1 MNLSVLEQEATGCRG
16 AVLLWD
22 IEGQG
27 TDDIPGLVNH
37 VIIYPAP
44 VVAALRPTLPGVALG
59 AGVEAAQAVLVQ
71 AVTQVYA
78 IAEQLATLVIF
89 PLGSADREEKI
100 CMMWCAR
107 SQKRL
112 GRCHSVD
119 TMPQS

>member
-1 MNLSVLEQEATGCRG
+1 MNLSVLEQEATGCGG

-71 AVTQVYA
+71 AVTEVYA

-89 PLGSADREEKI
+89 PRVCRERGEDLHDVVCQVSEETGK
-100 CMMWCAR
+100 
-107 SQKRL
+107 
-112 GRCHSVD
+112 V
-119 TMPQS
+119 PQC